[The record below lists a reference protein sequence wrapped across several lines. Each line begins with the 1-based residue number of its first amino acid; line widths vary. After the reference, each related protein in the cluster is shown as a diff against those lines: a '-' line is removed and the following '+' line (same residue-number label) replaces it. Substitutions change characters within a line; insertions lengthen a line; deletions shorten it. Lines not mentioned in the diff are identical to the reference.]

1 MTFKVLA
8 SSSHGNAYIV
18 SDGATN
24 LLIECGVSYRKL
36 QKLLDFKISD
46 IHGCLVTHE
55 HQDHA
60 QAVRKVAES
69 GIPVY
74 MTRGTAE
81 ALDIP
86 EKVFESLIEIRA
98 GEQFCINSLYVLP
111 FETFHDAGE
120 PVGFCIQSRRT
131 NDFDILVFATDTV
144 NLPYDFP
151 GVTTLAVEANY
162 QASILERCERMPDKT
177 KHRITNT
184 HMEIDRLVQCL
195 RRMDLSRCREI
206 ILLHLSDATSHEG
219 QFIHKVE
226 RVAPDFITVTAAGR

>member
-18 SDGATN
+18 SDGITN
-24 LLIECGVSYRKL
+24 LLLECGVSYRKL
-36 QKLLDFKISD
+36 QKLLDFKTSD
-46 IHGCLVTHE
+46 VHGCLVTHE

-60 QAVRKVAES
+60 QAVRKVVES
-69 GIPVY
+69 GVPVY

-86 EKVFESLIEIRA
+86 EKVFECLNEIKA
-98 GEQFCINSLYVLP
+98 GVQITVGSMDILP
-111 FETFHDAGE
+111 FETFHDARE
-120 PVGFCIQSRRT
+120 PVGFCIQSRE
-131 NDFDILVFATDTV
+131 DGDIAVFATDTV

-162 QASILERCERMPDKT
+162 QADILDRCERMPDKT

-184 HMEIDRLVQCL
+184 HMEVDRLVQCL
-195 RRMDLSRCREI
+195 QRMDLSRCREI

-219 QFIHKVE
+219 QFIHKVM
-226 RVAPDFITVTAAGR
+226 RAVPQGITVTAAGR